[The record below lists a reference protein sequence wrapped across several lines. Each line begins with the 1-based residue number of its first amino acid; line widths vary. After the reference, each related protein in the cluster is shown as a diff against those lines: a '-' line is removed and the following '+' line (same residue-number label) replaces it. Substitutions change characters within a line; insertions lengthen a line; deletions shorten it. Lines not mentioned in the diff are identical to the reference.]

1 LGKYTLVYLDLLYN
15 SLQKMNERHGPL
27 FENLLSSFTVM
38 LANIFLLDIPEN
50 MFLNNFNLEQIQLS
64 NNLMSKVTFRIEHL
78 KKLRVLNLQGNHIN
92 TLESSTM
99 LVFQGLF
106 EEYTE
111 TYTVGSRAII
121 LKHNPLIH

>member
-1 LGKYTLVYLDLLYN
+1 MQTDSLSKNQLVVRIS
-15 SLQKMNERHGPL
+15 SL
-27 FENLLSSFTVM
+27 TVM

-64 NNLMSKVTFRIEHL
+64 NNLMSTVTFRIEHL
-78 KKLRVLNLQGNHIN
+78 KKLRVLNVQGNHIN

-99 LVFQGLF
+99 LVFQSLF

-111 TYTVGSRAII
+111 TYTVGSRAIN

>member
-1 LGKYTLVYLDLLYN
+1 
-15 SLQKMNERHGPL
+15 MNERHGPL